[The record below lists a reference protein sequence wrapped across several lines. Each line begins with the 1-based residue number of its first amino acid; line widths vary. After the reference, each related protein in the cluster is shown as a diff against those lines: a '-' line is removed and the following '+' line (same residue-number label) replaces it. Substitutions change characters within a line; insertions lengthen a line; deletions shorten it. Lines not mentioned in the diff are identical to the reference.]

1 MEFFFG
7 FYFGI
12 LSIIILINVHW
23 YFITKEKS
31 YVYYAAFKIVL
42 IITMLQAAKIIIT
55 NPLFLTLSA
64 TIVLILALLF
74 SKQFLDL
81 KNNDR
86 RSNRLLNAGMISLFL
101 LFAISLSTGKY
112 NLFDLPWSLLL
123 SPLIVVGYITYKRGF
138 EPAKYYVIGWGLSLL
153 LVAFSDLNNFNV
165 VSFYPNIPFGALGHI
180 IESIILSYA
189 IFVKTTLLLK
199 EKEEQSKVLI
209 HQSKF
214 ATIGQ
219 MLENISHQWRQPLNR
234 ISTYM
239 INMQM
244 YIYEKYDKDKFLI
257 NKLNQSQIQLE
268 AMSNTINDFTGFYS
282 QDREKET
289 FVISSV
295 INQVRSIIGDT
306 LEKND
311 ISFEVNVKDDFSL
324 NSYPN
329 ELAQVILNLV
339 QNAQD
344 ELIKREI
351 EEPIIRI
358 DIDTNKISVEDNAG
372 GVKEDIADDIF
383 EPYVTTKNKTSSL
396 GLGLY
401 MSKLILEKHFNAN
414 IELIQKDQNTLFNIA
429 FD

>member
-1 MEFFFG
+1 VEFFFG
-7 FYFGI
+7 FYLGI
-12 LSIIILINVHW
+12 LSIIILINIHW

-31 YVYYAAFKIVL
+31 YIYYAAFKIFLVVA
-42 IITMLQAAKIIIT
+42 ILQAAKIIAT
-55 NPLFLTLSA
+55 NPFLLTLST

-81 KNNDR
+81 KKNDKH
-86 RSNRLLNAGMISLFL
+86 SNRLLNAGVIGLLL
-101 LFAISLSTGKY
+101 LFAISFSTGNY
-112 NLFDLPWSLLL
+112 SLFELPWSLLL
-123 SPLIVVGYITYKRGF
+123 SPLLVVGYISYKRGF
-138 EPAKYYVIGWGLSLL
+138 EPAKYYVIGWGLSFLL
-153 LVAFSDLNNFNV
+153 GGLGDLSKFNV
-165 VSFYPNIPFGALGHI
+165 VSFYPNIPFSSLGHI

-234 ISTYM
+234 VSAFM

-244 YIYEKYDKDKFLI
+244 YIAEHYDKDEYLI
-257 NKLNQSQIQLE
+257 NKLDQSQLQLE
-268 AMSNTINDFTGFYS
+268 TMSNTINDFTGFYS
-282 QDREKET
+282 QDREKEG

-295 INQVRSIIGDT
+295 INQVRSIIGES
-306 LEKND
+306 LEKNN
-311 ISFEVNVKDDFSL
+311 ISFEINIKDDFSL
-324 NSYPN
+324 HSYPN

-344 ELIKREI
+344 ELVKRKI
-351 EEPIIRI
+351 EEPIIQI
-358 DIDTNKISVEDNAG
+358 NIDTNKISVEDNAG
-372 GVKEDIADDIF
+372 GVKADIADEIF
-383 EPYVTTKNKTSSL
+383 EPYVTTKSKTSSL

-414 IELIQKDQNTLFNIA
+414 IKLIQKDQSTLFNIA